1 MRGFSWNRLIRS
13 FKWFLISLPFIF
25 LSYNL
30 AGYYGHLDRFSFYIK
45 QNKPVSAKVELDNL
59 KDYWRS
65 ADRFMVGWLFKK
77 RFLYEAAYIYHVGG
91 FEGMERI
98 LDGEE
103 RWLAHHMLGSAK
115 FRLASRLYQAG
126 KRGEDLDFLFDRS
139 VYHFE
144 QSLRNGPH
152 NPNFFDQWNYDLA
165 SAARIYSR
173 VRRKALGKKPEIIQ
187 VPLGFGDEEDENE
200 FPGLSLGKDDD
211 GRIGR
216 NLPLTKNPSAAGESA
231 NRKRRY

>member
-13 FKWFLISLPFIF
+13 FKWFLISLPLVF
-25 LSYNL
+25 LFYNL
-30 AGYYGHLDRFSFYIK
+30 AGYSDYLDSFSSHIK
-45 QNKPVSAKVELDNL
+45 HNKPVAAKIELDNL
-59 KDYWRS
+59 RDYWQS

-77 RFLYEAAYIYHVGG
+77 RFSYEGAYAYSVGG

-103 RWLAHHMLGSAK
+103 DWLAHHMLGSAK

-126 KRGEDLDFLFDRS
+126 KRGEDLDFLLDRS

-144 QSLRNGPH
+144 QSLRNGPYS
-152 NPNFFDQWNYDLA
+152 PNFFDQWNYDLA

-173 VRRKALGKKPEIIQ
+173 VRRRALGEKPQIIQ
-187 VPLGFGDEEDENE
+187 VPFGFRDGEDGNE
-200 FPGLSLGKDDD
+200 FPGLSFGDDDD

-231 NRKRRY
+231 SRKRRY